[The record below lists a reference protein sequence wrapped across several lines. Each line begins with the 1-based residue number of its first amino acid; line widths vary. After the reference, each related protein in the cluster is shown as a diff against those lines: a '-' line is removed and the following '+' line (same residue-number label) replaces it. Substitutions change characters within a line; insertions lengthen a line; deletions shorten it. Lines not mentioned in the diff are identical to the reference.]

1 MKKSEELKAELV
13 LLEKEKNAMAK
24 RMVWENRSEIEDE
37 EEFEK
42 RWDKYWLT
50 YGKEATERISLLR
63 HQIDVEECREV
74 EVGDGVTLCLYT
86 DAHAYTVLK
95 KTAKTILI
103 QRDRAILDPS
113 FKPEFVPGGFAA
125 HCVNQEEQR
134 YTYERDPNGET
145 VRCYWS
151 EKLGRYTTGGDQS
164 IKIRPGRHEFYDYN
178 F

>member
-1 MKKSEELKAELV
+1 MKRSEELRAELAA
-13 LLEKEKNAMAK
+13 LEAADEKA
-24 RMVWENRSEIEDE
+24 RREMVDPRSPDYEALWNEYW
-37 EEFEK
+37 K
-42 RWDKYWLT
+42 KY
-50 YGKEATERISLLR
+50 GREATEKKSNLES
-63 HQIDVEECREV
+63 QIRTEENREIA
-74 EVGDGVTLCLYT
+74 VGDGVTLCLYT
-86 DAHAYTVLK
+86 DAHAYTVIK

-103 QRDRAILDPS
+103 QRDKAIMDPS
-113 FKPEFVPGGFAA
+113 FKPEFVPGGFGA

-134 YTYERDPNGET
+134 YTYERDQSGET

>member
-1 MKKSEELKAELV
+1 MKRSEELKI
-13 LLEKEKNAMAK
+13 LLKNL
-24 RMVWENRSEIEDE
+24 E
-37 EEFEK
+37 EENDEMLQK
-42 RWDKYWLT
+42 MVRSKCSEDGSNYDKLLNEYWRV
-50 YGKEATERISLLR
+50 YGSATSDKIDRLKC
-63 HQIDVEECREV
+63 QIWTEECREIA
-74 EVGDGVTLCLYT
+74 VGDGVTLCLYT
-86 DAHAYTVLK
+86 DANAYTVIK

-103 QRDRAILDPS
+103 QRDKAILDPS
-113 FKPEFVPGGFAA
+113 FKPEFVPGGFGA